1 MNDADID
8 ALWRSHAGKV
18 HALAMQ
24 ITLDPELADDTVQE
38 TFLAAYR
45 ARATFRGD
53 SLPSTWLYR
62 IAVRVARHLAA
73 RSRAQSRPNAG
84 ATEVELLDASR
95 RMSPAADAEIAAR
108 ALAAL
113 AHLPDE
119 QRLALVLLR
128 VRDLPGESIAEILG
142 VPIGTVYSRAS
153 LAAKRLRDLLGE
165 ATLNAGGDAASG
177 SRQVHLPTRGGSSAV

>member
-24 ITLDPELADDTVQE
+24 ITLDRELADDTVQE

-108 ALAAL
+108 AC
-113 AHLPDE
+113 
-119 QRLALVLLR
+119 
-128 VRDLPGESIAEILG
+128 
-142 VPIGTVYSRAS
+142 GTCAS
-153 LAAKRLRDLLGE
+153 
-165 ATLNAGGDAASG
+165 
-177 SRQVHLPTRGGSSAV
+177 P